1 MAKLTVNESSGDF
14 THVLTLSTQDIIN
27 ASTNQTIWGQIP
39 AGGAVDVAFA
49 VESVALAGATD
60 ITLEV
65 GTGTD
70 DDTLIASFD
79 VDGNNGVTKYN
90 TGTAF
95 VLASAATTTI
105 EAGATPTSGAASGGP
120 GVGIAAASN
129 LIYKFGG
136 TVADLTEGEVIIGV
150 RVFDPMRFSA
160 S

>member
-1 MAKLTVNESSGDF
+1 MNQVVISLTYLFYPLKTLLTQALIKL
-14 THVLTLSTQDIIN
+14 
-27 ASTNQTIWGQIP
+27 
-39 AGGAVDVAFA
+39 
-49 VESVALAGATD
+49 SVALVGATD

-79 VDGNNGVTKYN
+79 VDGNNGATVYN
-90 TGTAF
+90 TGTDF
-95 VLASAATTTI
+95 VQSAGTTTV
-105 EAGATPTSGAASGGP
+105 EAGAAPVAGSGGAA
-120 GVGIAAASN
+120 ATN

-136 TVADLTEGEVIIGV
+136 TVANLTEGEVIIGV

>member
-1 MAKLTVNESSGDF
+1 MSKLTVNESTGDF
-14 THVLTLSTQDIIN
+14 THVLTLSAEDIVST
-27 ASTNQTIWGQIP
+27 STNQTIWGQIP

-49 VESVALAGATD
+49 VESVALVGASD

-70 DDTLIASFD
+70 DDTLIDSFD
-79 VDGNNGVTKYN
+79 IDANAGATVYN
-90 TGTAF
+90 SGTAF
-95 VLASAATTTI
+95 VQGSGDTTVK
-105 EAGATPTSGAASGGP
+105 AGASPVNVGGS
-120 GVGIAAASN
+120 ALN

-136 TVADLTEGEVIIGV
+136 TVANLTAGEVIIGV

>member
-1 MAKLTVNESSGDF
+1 MAKLTVNEANGDF
-14 THVLTLSTQDIIN
+14 THVLVLSAQDIVN
-27 ASTNQTIWGQIP
+27 SSTNQTTWGQIP
-39 AGGAVDVAFA
+39 GGGAVDVAFA
-49 VESVALAGATD
+49 VESVALVGATD

-79 VDGNNGVTKYN
+79 VDANAGATVYN
-90 TGTAF
+90 TGTDF
-95 VLASAATTTI
+95 VQSAGTTTV
-105 EAGATPTSGAASGGP
+105 EAGAAPVAGSGAA
-120 GVGIAAASN
+120 AATN

-136 TVADLTEGEVIIGV
+136 TVADLTAGEVIIGV

>member
-1 MAKLTVNESSGDF
+1 MSKLTVNEANGDF
-14 THVLTLSTQDIIN
+14 THVLVLSKQDIID
-27 ASTNQTIWGQIP
+27 SGTSRTIWGQIP

-49 VESVALAGATD
+49 VESVAIAGATD

-79 VDGNNGVTKYN
+79 VDGNNGATKYN
-90 TGTAF
+90 TGTS
-95 VLASAATTTI
+95 LAQSAGNSTVK
-105 EAGATPTSGAASGGP
+105 AGASPTEGGAAA
-120 GVGIAAASN
+120 VN

-136 TVADLTEGEVIIGV
+136 TVANITDGEVIIGV
-150 RVFDPMRFSA
+150 RVFDPLRFSN

>member
-1 MAKLTVNESSGDF
+1 MAKLTVNESTGDF
-14 THVLTLSTQDIIN
+14 THVITLSHEDIK
-27 ASTNQTIWGQIP
+27 AAGTAQTIWGQIP

-70 DDTLIASFD
+70 DDTLIDSFD
-79 VDGNNGVTKYN
+79 ADGNNGATAYN
-90 TGTAF
+90 TGTSFIQGAGNTTIAGGSKPIESS
-95 VLASAATTTI
+95 ASA
-105 EAGATPTSGAASGGP
+105 
-120 GVGIAAASN
+120 VN

-136 TVADLTEGEVIIGV
+136 SVSSLTGGEMIIGV

-160 S
+160 Q

>member
-1 MAKLTVNESSGDF
+1 MAKLTVNEAVGDF
-14 THVLTLSTQDIIN
+14 THVLTLSAQDIVN

-79 VDGNNGVTKYN
+79 VDGNNGVTVYN

-95 VLASAATTTI
+95 VLASAATTDV

-120 GVGIAAASN
+120 RVGIASASN

-136 TVADLTEGEVIIGV
+136 TVANLTAGEVIIGV
-150 RVFDPMRFSA
+150 RIFDPLRFSA

>member
-1 MAKLTVNESSGDF
+1 MAKLTVNEASGDF
-14 THVLTLSTQDIIN
+14 THVLVLSHQDIIN
-27 ASTNQTIWGQIP
+27 SGTSQTIWGKIP
-39 AGGAVDVAFA
+39 GGGAVDVACA

-79 VDGNNGVTKYN
+79 VDGNNGNTVYN
-90 TGTAF
+90 TGTSLVQTAGN
-95 VLASAATTTI
+95 TTT
-105 EAGATPTSGAASGGP
+105 EAGANPLAPTSGSD
-120 GVGIAAASN
+120 VN

-136 TVADLTEGEVIIGV
+136 TVANLTAGEVIIGV
-150 RVFDPMRFSA
+150 RVFDPLRFSA

>member
-14 THVLTLSTQDIIN
+14 THVLTLSAQDIVN

-49 VESVALAGATD
+49 VESVALVGASD

-70 DDTLIASFD
+70 DDTLIDSFD
-79 VDGNNGVTKYN
+79 IDANAGATVYN
-90 TGTAF
+90 SGTAF
-95 VLASAATTTI
+95 VQGSGDTTVK
-105 EAGATPTSGAASGGP
+105 AGASPVNVGGS
-120 GVGIAAASN
+120 ALN

-136 TVADLTEGEVIIGV
+136 TVANLTAGEVIIGV

>member
-1 MAKLTVNESSGDF
+1 MAKLTVNESIGDF
-14 THVLTLSTQDIIN
+14 THVITLSHEDIKA

-49 VESVALAGATD
+49 VESVALEGATD

-79 VDGNNGVTKYN
+79 VDGNNGTTVYN

-95 VLASAATTTI
+95 VLGSAATTTI

-120 GVGIAAASN
+120 NVGIAAASN

-136 TVADLTEGEVIIGV
+136 SVSSLTAGEVIIGV
-150 RVFDPMRFSA
+150 RVFDPLRFSA
-160 S
+160 Q

>member
-1 MAKLTVNESSGDF
+1 MAKLTVNESTGDF
-14 THVLTLSTQDIIN
+14 THVLTLSAEDIVST
-27 ASTNQTIWGQIP
+27 STNQTIWGQIP

-49 VESVALAGATD
+49 VESVALVGASD

-70 DDTLIASFD
+70 DDTLIDSFD
-79 VDGNNGVTKYN
+79 IDANAGATVYN
-90 TGTAF
+90 SGTDF
-95 VLASAATTTI
+95 VKGAATTTI
-105 EAGATPTSGAASGGP
+105 KGGATPVAGSGGAA
-120 GVGIAAASN
+120 ATN

-136 TVADLTEGEVIIGV
+136 TVANLTEGEVIIGV